1 MSSLGEAVL
10 DLIGDATQ
18 LKKDIKA
25 AKSEVGKKMQAI
37 GSELSAAGR
46 GMTTK
51 VTLPILGIGVA
62 ATKMASDLEESVNAV
77 NVVFG
82 EAGEAIHAY
91 GETSATAVGLARSEF
106 NQMSAEMGAMLGN
119 VGVPLDEVAGKTI
132 NLMERSADMASIF
145 NTDVSQ
151 AFNAIQS
158 AVKGEFNPLETF
170 GVKMNAA
177 MIEAKALAMGLGDLE
192 GNVSDQAKAQA
203 ALALVFEQTDKYAG
217 DFQNTADGLANST
230 KIMTAQLKDE
240 AAALGQ
246 DLIPV
251 AIEMV
256 LIARELLAR
265 FKALTPEQKKT
276 ILVVA
281 GLAAAIG
288 PLLMVIGGLV
298 SGIGSVITIV
308 SAAGPVLAA
317 IAAVL
322 TGPVG
327 IAIAA
332 VVAAVGLLY
341 LAWKNNFLGIQDT
354 FKVVWSAIQSVWAA
368 VQSALEG
375 DWTAF
380 GEHLREAWDTLWGL
394 IETRVQ
400 GAWDIL
406 KSIAEEIVASIKLA
420 FEIDWWA
427 VGSAVIDGI
436 IAGIINGIQAIQS
449 AAIQVAEAAL
459 DAAKGFLGITSP
471 SKKME
476 MEVGWQM
483 GMGVARGWERSM
495 AALQDSMQMS
505 FGGMVP
511 EMAGAPPPASR
522 PRDQGGSTVVIRIDT
537 LIGDERWVDE
547 LADRIIPVI
556 EIDNERR
563 GL

>member
-251 AIEMV
+251 AKEMV